1 MMAVWSIA
9 VVVGRLQWRE
19 VYAILPEDDGGLL
32 LGGGCL
38 WLCRCLVCVVWFV
51 SLVSLFVCVVRT
63 SVRLVCMC
71 LACVCLACVWCGV
84 LVSLFG
90 VCRCLVC
97 VVVWFVCALCV
108 VGTHERVC
116 LCECAWAF
124 TDVFPGYVG
133 CVMV

>member
-63 SVRLVCMC
+63 SVCLVCVPSVRVPGVC
-71 LACVCLACVWCGV
+71 LVWCACVVVWC
-84 LVSLFG
+84 VSLFG
-90 VCRCLVC
+90 VCRCVVCVC
-97 VVVWFVCALCV
+97 VVCGWYARACV
-108 VGTHERVC
+108 P
-116 LCECAWAF
+116 L
-124 TDVFPGYVG
+124 
-133 CVMV
+133 